1 MKPIHINFKPSVL
14 FSVLI
19 AVLSLAACSILVLL
33 QFAWQI
39 KLLFVIIIV
48 LSALNAITYRDLLLF
63 PWSIIT
69 LEVNSKNALQLTR
82 KDGNQLIDVSVH
94 ADSVVTPYLIVVRY
108 LPKDATFTM
117 RLLPYYLIVL
127 PDMVDAESY
136 RQLSVWLRW
145 GYARNLP
152 KVQH

>member
-1 MKPIHINFKPSVL
+1 M
-14 FSVLI
+14 LI
-19 AVLSLAACSILVLL
+19 TTLSLAAYAILILMHWP
-33 QFAWQI
+33 WQI
-39 KLLFVIIIV
+39 KLLVIIIIL
-48 LSALNAITYRDLLLF
+48 LSALNAIASRGLLWC
-63 PWSIIT
+63 PWSLTELSI
-69 LEVNSKNALQLTR
+69 NSKNILQLTR
-82 KDGNQLIDVSVH
+82 KDGIQLTEVSVH

-108 LPKDATFTM
+108 QPKDATFTM

-152 KVQH
+152 KGQY